1 MNYNDYQ
8 QSDYSRSIGFPIKFH
23 HVDRNNPHYRIPAHW
38 HIEHEIVRVLE
49 GQMELN
55 LNETSVT
62 LLKGDSAIVS
72 GGVMHSAEA
81 EDCVYEY
88 AVFDL
93 NEFMRG
99 SIAVKKDIEDVRS
112 HRIVP
117 NGKYPAESDESRI
130 ISNIFETLKSG
141 ENGYEFVT
149 QGLIFVLIGTVI
161 SNRSYTY
168 SDPETEKSLKKAEKI
183 KGAVSLIKEQY
194 MSDLTLN
201 DLADTAG
208 MSPKYF
214 CRFFSEMTGKTPIEY
229 LNSYRIERA
238 CELLLTD
245 GRTVTDVCMHCGF
258 NDLSYF
264 VKTFKKYKGITPKQY
279 KIANMKL

>member
-1 MNYNDYQ
+1 MNYNNYQ
-8 QSDYSRSIGFPIKFH
+8 RSEYSRSICFPIEFH
-23 HVDRNNPHYRIPAHW
+23 HVDKNNPHYQIPAHW
-38 HIEHEIVRVLE
+38 HIEHELIRVLE
-49 GQMELN
+49 GRMELT
-55 LNETSVT
+55 LNEMTVT
-62 LLKGDSAIVS
+62 LLKGDAAVIS
-72 GGVMHSAEA
+72 GGVLHSAEA
-81 EDCVYEY
+81 EDCVYER

-93 NEFMRG
+93 NEFLRG
-99 SIAVKKDIEDVRS
+99 SIALKKDIEDVRS
-112 HRIVP
+112 HRIIP
-117 NGKYPAESDESRI
+117 NGRYPAQGDESRI
-130 ISNIFETLKSG
+130 IGNIFETLKGG
-141 ENGYEFVT
+141 ENGCEFVT

-161 SNRSYTY
+161 GNRSYTY
-168 SDPETEKSLKKAEKI
+168 SDIKTERSLKKAEKMR
-183 KGAVSLIKEQY
+183 GAVALIKEQY
-194 MSDLTLN
+194 MSDLTLS

-238 CELLLTD
+238 CEQLLTD

-279 KIANMKL
+279 KIENMKL

>member
-8 QSDYSRSIGFPIKFH
+8 QSYYSGNIGFPIKFH

-72 GGVMHSAEA
+72 GGVLHSAEA

-238 CELLLTD
+238 CELLVTD

>member
-72 GGVMHSAEA
+72 GGVLHSAEA

>member
-8 QSDYSRSIGFPIKFH
+8 QSEYSRSICFPIEFH
-23 HVDRNNPHYRIPAHW
+23 HVDRNHPHYQIPAHW
-38 HIEHEIVRVLE
+38 HIEHELIRVLE
-49 GQMELN
+49 GRMELTF
-55 LNETSVT
+55 NETSVT
-62 LLKGDSAIVS
+62 LGKGDAAIIS
-72 GGVMHSAEA
+72 GGVLHSAEA

-93 NEFMRG
+93 NEFLRG
-99 SIAVKKDIEDVRS
+99 SIALKKDIEDVRS
-112 HRIVP
+112 HRVVP

-130 ISNIFETLKSG
+130 ISSIFEALKSG
-141 ENGYEFVT
+141 ESGYEFVT

-161 SNRSYTY
+161 GNRSYTY
-168 SDPETEKSLKKAEKI
+168 SDVETEKSLKKAEKI
-183 KGAVSLIKEQY
+183 KGAVALIKEQY

-238 CELLLTD
+238 CELLVTD

>member
-8 QSDYSRSIGFPIKFH
+8 QSYYSGSIGFPIEFH

-62 LLKGDSAIVS
+62 LLKGDSAIIS

-81 EDCVYEY
+81 EDCVYEF

-99 SIAVKKDIEDVRS
+99 SIALKKDIEDVRS

-161 SNRSYTY
+161 GNRSYTY
-168 SDPETEKSLKKAEKI
+168 SAPETEKSLKKAEKI
-183 KGAVSLIKEQY
+183 KGAVALIKEQY

-279 KIANMKL
+279 KIANVKL